1 MDVFLQVL
9 FFELFEFHLK
19 FVQITLTLG
28 ETHIILTQSF
38 IYLLLE
44 LVVVWCLEQLLFC
57 VTSFIQH
64 GH

>member
-44 LVVVWCLEQLLFC
+44 LVVVWCLE
-57 VTSFIQH
+57 
-64 GH
+64 